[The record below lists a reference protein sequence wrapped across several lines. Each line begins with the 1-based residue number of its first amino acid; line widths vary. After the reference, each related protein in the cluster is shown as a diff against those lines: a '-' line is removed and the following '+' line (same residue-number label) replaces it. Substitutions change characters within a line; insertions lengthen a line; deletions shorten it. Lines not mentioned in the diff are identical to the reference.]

1 MPKINETFV
10 KKVATPST
18 NHKIHYDSEH
28 PGFGLRVTK
37 AGTKAFILNFHVNKR
52 ERRITIGKWPAWS
65 AAAARE
71 KARELRRLVDQGID
85 PLDER
90 IERREAPTVG
100 DLWLEYE
107 KVHFPTLSPRSQ
119 TDQKGM
125 WANHILP
132 ELYPIPLREL
142 SSRQIDRLHAKISE
156 GTPTRA
162 NRVLEVLRKAINL
175 AIRWEWIEKNPA
187 DGFRRNSE
195 HAREKYLTTEE
206 YERVFATLE
215 NMKNQKAAN
224 AVRLLILTGA
234 RRGEVLGLEWEDL
247 DLDIGIWNRP
257 PHKSKDRKKKRV
269 PLSNEALLL
278 LLSMRETAGSRFLFP
293 TSTGTHM
300 SDLNRPWRWLRSEV
314 ELPDLRIHDLRHS
327 FASILVSSG
336 ETLETIGKLLGHSQH
351 QTTMRYAHLM
361 DDPLR
366 RAANKIPGMTSN

>member
-107 KVHFPTLSPRSQ
+107 KVHFPTLSPRGQ